1 MQVQQ
6 KKSGFH
12 SYRER
17 AAFTQKS
24 ITKDVSSSFCK
35 NPSNS
40 TGKIFLIKKRLA
52 YPKSSS
58 KLYLS
63 NPVTQT

>member
-24 ITKDVSSSFCK
+24 ITITKDVSSSFSK

-40 TGKIFLIKKRLA
+40 TGKIFLIKKGL
-52 YPKSSS
+52 PILKV
-58 KLYLS
+58 LQ
-63 NPVTQT
+63 NCI